1 MREIGYYW
9 GLNHKIGDSIDKW
22 GIYFWDGNCFWNEG
36 VDFSE
41 CSFTRI
47 DSTEIS
53 NIEK

>member
-9 GLNHKIGDSIDKW
+9 GLNHKTDNSIDKW
-22 GIYFWDGNCFWNEG
+22 GIFWNEG

-41 CSFTRI
+41 CSFVRI